1 MKPIILASQSPR
13 RREICAQLGIPFT
26 VCPAQSEAPFDPTL
40 SPQEAVKAIARSK
53 AEEIAATHPG
63 EVVLGSDTVVA
74 IDGVIL
80 GKPKTEADA
89 AAMLRSLSGRTHQV
103 LTGVWVVDE
112 DGNGDGFT
120 SVASVKF
127 ADMSDADI
135 AAYIATGE
143 PMDKAGSYG
152 VQGKGSLLVE
162 KLNGDFFNV
171 MGLPVLRLSRMLSQ
185 FGINLL

>member
-40 SPQEAVKAIARSK
+40 SPQEAVKVIARSK

-143 PMDKAGSYG
+143 PMDKAGAYG
-152 VQGKGSLLVE
+152 VQGIGARYIE
-162 KLNGDFFNV
+162 GIMGDFYTV
-171 MGLPVLRLSRMLSQ
+171 MGLPASTWRFLQVR
-185 FGINLL
+185 FGKNF